1 MHEFD
6 GKTFINIAKG
16 DVDLGDLEDK
26 EEKEANEKLQGEFKP
41 LLDEFKTALGDKV
54 QDVRISNRLT
64 DSPACI
70 VNDQNAMNPA
80 LIRMMKA
87 AGQEVP
93 TPKPILE
100 LNPKN
105 ALVARLREDGAF
117 NADWAQLLLEQA
129 QIAEGEQLADPAG
142 FVQRMNAMLMSGLK
156 DKKE

>member
-1 MHEFD
+1 
-6 GKTFINIAKG
+6 
-16 DVDLGDLEDK
+16 
-26 EEKEANEKLQGEFKP
+26 
-41 LLDEFKTALGDKV
+41 
-54 QDVRISNRLT
+54 
-64 DSPACI
+64 
-70 VNDQNAMNPA
+70 MNPA

-156 DKKE
+156 DQKA